1 MSNIPSS
8 HSPRHEIVLPHTHG
22 RFTADKITKKPTK
35 ELNHRPQPRS
45 MKFLR
50 VNRSP
55 FHSALRLLSCSA
67 PTSKM
72 FWWFY
77 NIQHW
82 LLATAWFA
90 LMSGWRALQSSPTS
104 TLLSKILE
112 IIFLKNDGSVCW
124 HGGSEGSRSNF
135 RAAQPRRHA
144 YHVTFSEGATRDW
157 SLLTAPVTTVRHT
170 RRKYFSL
177 FILFFG
183 GGILILDDL
192 LKSRW
197 PRCCCWWNN
206 VHQPPAGD
214 PFPVM
219 STSRLSLHAALLCDA
234 HVAAKK
240 RREKKWW
247 LGCSSFWLWLDSSH

>member
-1 MSNIPSS
+1 MRRSAADRTTRAPLIYVEYSLLPQ
-8 HSPRHEIVLPHTHG
+8 SPTRDRITAHTHG

-177 FILFFG
+177 FFFYFLAVESSSSTIFWKADGPAAAADGITFINPPPVILF
-183 GGILILDDL
+183 
-192 LKSRW
+192 R
-197 PRCCCWWNN
+197 
-206 VHQPPAGD
+206 
-214 PFPVM
+214 
-219 STSRLSLHAALLCDA
+219 
-234 HVAAKK
+234 
-240 RREKKWW
+240 
-247 LGCSSFWLWLDSSH
+247 